1 MTNPGVVNTMYIW
14 KINMDEQYPKRYL
27 GENSNVNSRQKMSE
41 SSSHVS
47 KSFRGTL
54 SAMSQR
60 NYYEDDVSADDSKFF
75 SQQCT
80 SFITGNYSE
89 KRISNL
95 PFFVFPIIYKK
106 NYLFI
111 IQLRIFRLTFNLFGY
126 ICKG

>member
-89 KRISNL
+89 ERISS
-95 PFFVFPIIYKK
+95 FF
-106 NYLFI
+106 NYI
-111 IQLRIFRLTFNLFGY
+111 
-126 ICKG
+126 